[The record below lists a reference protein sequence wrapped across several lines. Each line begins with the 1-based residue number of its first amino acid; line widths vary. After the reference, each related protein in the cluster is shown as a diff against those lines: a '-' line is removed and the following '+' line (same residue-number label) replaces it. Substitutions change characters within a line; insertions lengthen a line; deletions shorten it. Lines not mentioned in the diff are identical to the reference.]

1 MNTFL
6 LCAGIL
12 FASGLL
18 RFALIV
24 RFSKMSRADFFDSN
38 DFSVTAKI
46 NTAISIASFL
56 GVIYIWVI
64 FYRDIV
70 AAGLP
75 VAG

>member
-1 MNTFL
+1 
-6 LCAGIL
+6 
-12 FASGLL
+12 
-18 RFALIV
+18 
-24 RFSKMSRADFFDSN
+24 MSRADFFDSN